1 MRGQK
6 FLGEERWN
14 TWMVYE
20 CSNIDNHPDDSQVG
34 VAVLTNGFYGAH
46 VTNRMSEKV
55 CSICGESFLE
65 AFMETALT
73 LYLQHDVERFQRLG
87 YNVLKDEEIL

>member
-1 MRGQK
+1 LE

-14 TWMVYE
+14 TWMVFE

-34 VAVLTNGFYGAH
+34 VAILTNGFYGAQ

-65 AFMETALT
+65 AFTETALT
-73 LYLQHDVERFQRLG
+73 LFLQHDIGRFQRLG
-87 YNVLKDEEIL
+87 YNVLKDEEVLWK